1 MTFKEKYEDG
11 IVQEAKG
18 GIAVINL
25 RPFGNCERCSAKTYC
40 KIIDGNTRS
49 IIVKDP
55 LGVRAGD
62 KVRIVIK
69 QGNVLSAFFLYYI
82 IPFLIIISAILIGI
96 NSSTNYPNFYS
107 ILLAVGLLG
116 FYSMIFSLVAKIRK
130 FMSSSLPVI
139 TCVSPPIN

>member
-11 IVQEAKG
+11 IVQEAKK

-25 RPFGNCERCSAKTYC
+25 RPLGNCERCSAKTYC
-40 KIIDGNTRS
+40 KIINSTTRS

-69 QGNVLSAFFLYYI
+69 QENILSAFFLYYI
-82 IPFLIIISAILIGI
+82 IPFLLIISAIFIGM
-96 NSSTNYPNFYS
+96 NSSSNYPEIYS

-116 FYSMIFSLVAKIRK
+116 FYSMIFSLITKIRK
-130 FMSSSLPVI
+130 FMSFRWLRR
-139 TCVSPPIN
+139 